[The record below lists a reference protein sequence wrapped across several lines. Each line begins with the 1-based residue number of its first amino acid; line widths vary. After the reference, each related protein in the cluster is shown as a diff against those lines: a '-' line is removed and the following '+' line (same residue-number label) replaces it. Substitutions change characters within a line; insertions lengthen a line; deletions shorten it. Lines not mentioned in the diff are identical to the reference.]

1 MREQNSE
8 VGSKCRKQ
16 KSKSELIQEFGE
28 LPVSKKINR
37 VIRLY
42 FDKCWRNTLIVN
54 GKFNYKVYNYVER
67 QVLDYCTLYDLTVMY
82 EYMLNMEEYKSMN
95 LYGLLKEAKA
105 NVQKEKEEYNNK
117 QIQALKVQEYDSYLS
132 DLLG

>member
-1 MREQNSE
+1 MRKQNSG

>member
-1 MREQNSE
+1 
-8 VGSKCRKQ
+8 
-16 KSKSELIQEFGE
+16 
-28 LPVSKKINR
+28 
-37 VIRLY
+37 
-42 FDKCWRNTLIVN
+42 
-54 GKFNYKVYNYVER
+54 
-67 QVLDYCTLYDLTVMY
+67 
-82 EYMLNMEEYKSMN
+82 MLNMEEYKSMN

>member
-1 MREQNSE
+1 M
-8 VGSKCRKQ
+8 
-16 KSKSELIQEFGE
+16 
-28 LPVSKKINR
+28 
-37 VIRLY
+37 
-42 FDKCWRNTLIVN
+42 IVN
-54 GKFNYKVYNYVER
+54 GKFNYKVYNYIER

-82 EYMLNMEEYKSMN
+82 EYLLNMEEYKSMN

-105 NVQKEKEEYNNK
+105 NVQKEKEEYNSK

>member
-1 MREQNSE
+1 M
-8 VGSKCRKQ
+8 
-16 KSKSELIQEFGE
+16 IQEFGE

>member
-1 MREQNSE
+1 MRKQNSE